1 VTRAR
6 ETITAVEAARAAA
19 VLAAETSTREAAMVW
34 DSANL
39 RIKGAEDWAALV
51 EREALERVS

>member
-1 VTRAR
+1 VTWAR
-6 ETITAVEAARAAA
+6 ETITAAEAARAAA

-39 RIKGAEDWAALV
+39 RTKGAED
-51 EREALERVS
+51 